1 MSRFLHYGAANPPYA
16 SGTLHREP
24 RGPFSPWGEGARRV
38 EDAPPARWVDEGA
51 FITAGKEVPPHQ
63 FGQMTYGRA
72 IEVVLADCA
81 VSAAVSR
88 GLTSSPRGEGENT
101 RRGGWAVGPW

>member
-16 SGTLHREP
+16 SGTLHHEP
-24 RGPFSPWGEGARRV
+24 RGPFSPWGEGARR
-38 EDAPPARWVDEGA
+38 ADEGA

-81 VSAAVSR
+81 VCAAVSH
-88 GLTSSPRGEGENT
+88 GLTSSPRGERENT
-101 RRGGWAVGPW
+101 RRGDWEFGPWTQAEGAQ